1 MHNPKAATVAMA
13 AERLPRR
20 PSQGLLRTQSVIMHV
35 TTENR
40 PIMINVLAKY
50 GTIVF
55 VLASSSSSRVLEANL
70 AVLMCLNTPSSS
82 ALPTTSRKASSQAA
96 PLIRQIENRWD
107 YTMSTEECTED
118 CETLNHEEILG
129 KYVNFTE
136 SWDFVSSLISWTT
149 KFKMYPK
156 QI

>member
-13 AERLPRR
+13 AEMLPRR

-40 PIMINVLAKY
+40 PIMMNVLAKY
-50 GTIVF
+50 GMTVF

-70 AVLMCLNTPSSS
+70 AMLMCLKAPPSS

-96 PLIRQIENRWD
+96 PLIRQTEKGLD
-107 YTMSTEECTED
+107 YTEEYRRLRHVH
-118 CETLNHEEILG
+118 ETLD
-129 KYVNFTE
+129 V
-136 SWDFVSSLISWTT
+136 T
-149 KFKMYPK
+149 KKFRKNA
-156 QI
+156 

>member
-35 TTENR
+35 TTENK
-40 PIMINVLAKY
+40 PIMMNVLAKY
-50 GTIVF
+50 GTTVF

-70 AVLMCLNTPSSS
+70 AVLMCLNTPPSS

-96 PLIRQIENRWD
+96 PLIRQIENRLD
-107 YTMSTEECTED
+107 YCRRVLRNIPKTY
-118 CETLNHEEILG
+118 ETLDI
-129 KYVNFTE
+129 V
-136 SWDFVSSLISWTT
+136 
-149 KFKMYPK
+149 
-156 QI
+156 